1 MNITYKNFI
10 YLLIATIMALALLYI
25 CTITIIEFV
34 KSDKPWIDTTI
45 GALGNI
51 AGGIIGG
58 VVAYIVASYQVKVNN
73 QQEQSN
79 ILRNTYAN
87 IRLIAEEI
95 NYNLNILEAVIPYE
109 NDNEQD
115 LLLEKELQ
123 NIQWY
128 NCSTNLGPEISNDCF
143 DLICGF
149 YRRIAILKNM
159 DSKNRNSDYIEKTRD
174 KAKIV
179 LDELHKLTSNINKK
193 I

>member
-1 MNITYKNFI
+1 MITN
-10 YLLIATIMALALLYI
+10 
-25 CTITIIEFV
+25 
-34 KSDKPWIDTTI
+34 S
-45 GALGNI
+45 
-51 AGGIIGG
+51 
-58 VVAYIVASYQVKVNN
+58 
-73 QQEQSN
+73 
-79 ILRNTYAN
+79 

-179 LDELHKLTSNINKK
+179 LHELHKLTSNINKK
-193 I
+193 GTCVWYYIPKR